1 MVPEG
6 NQIHTAGESPRTDGG
21 MILYHSPG
29 SCSTAAMLALEESGL
44 PYALETISVQ
54 AGDTRTAEF
63 IRRDPW
69 GGVPALV
76 LPDGSCLTETVAI
89 LQFLADAVP
98 DRELLPPNGTVARAR
113 AVSFLARLTGT
124 VHIAFRPLLRP
135 DKLAS
140 TREGQQ
146 DVRHTGIAALNG
158 VLERLE
164 DEIRGEDSVLVSG
177 FSLCDV
183 YALVFAHWTLR
194 PLIREHV
201 IATPR
206 LHAVGR
212 AVQRRP
218 ATSGRLPAQPRL

>member
-1 MVPEG
+1 MHALVEAPQ
-6 NQIHTAGESPRTDGG
+6 NSGG

-29 SCSTAAMLALEESGL
+29 SCSTATMLALEETGL
-44 PYALETISVQ
+44 PYTLATISVP
-54 AGDTRTAEF
+54 AGDTRNAEF
-63 IRRDPW
+63 IRYNPW
-69 GGVPALV
+69 SAVPALV

-140 TREGQQ
+140 TPGGQK
-146 DVRHTGIAALNG
+146 DVRHTGIATLNG

-164 DEIRGEDSVLVSG
+164 DEIRGEDSVLASG
-177 FSLCDV
+177 FSLCDA

-194 PLIREHV
+194 PQIREHI

-218 ATSGRLPAQPRL
+218 TASGRLPVQPRL